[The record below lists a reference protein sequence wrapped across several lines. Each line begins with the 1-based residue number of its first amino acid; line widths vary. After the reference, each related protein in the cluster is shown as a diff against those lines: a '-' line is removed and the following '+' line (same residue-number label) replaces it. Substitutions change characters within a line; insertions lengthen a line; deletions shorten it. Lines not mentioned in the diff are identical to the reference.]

1 VVTEVCNPR
10 SMRRETYGY
19 LPSRRTSHYN
29 AAVLRPS
36 KNHSCCCV
44 QVRRQIRCTILVLSF
59 TRLASQCTCCFCIPH
74 VPNSFCRHVLL
85 FDAKIKKTIAKFCPP
100 RKLQLVTLDA
110 ENRPEMC
117 ILEAWRRAQDLRG
130 QMAFVFQYSDLAVS
144 TVEASTGCLNVSRQ
158 RLRMEVIK

>member
-1 VVTEVCNPR
+1 MVTEVYNPR
-10 SMRRETYGY
+10 SVRRETYGY

-85 FDAKIKKTIAKFCPP
+85 FDAKIKKKQSLNLAHPVNYSWSLSMRRIGP
-100 RKLQLVTLDA
+100 RCVFSRPAVELRIFEDKWPSSSNILTL
-110 ENRPEMC
+110 
-117 ILEAWRRAQDLRG
+117 L
-130 QMAFVFQYSDLAVS
+130 Y
-144 TVEASTGCLNVSRQ
+144 Q
-158 RLRMEVIK
+158 RLRLQLAA